1 MGDLKDAPASN
12 LRRLRPRNGWTQE
25 ELADR
30 VGLSVRYVGQVERGQ
45 PSMSVRVLGRIAERR
60 SPNES
65 CLSLTRHSA
74 GPWRARPPPQIR
86 GLREAFPP
94 SRNCE
99 SIEAIVVEPRAIM
112 TPTRFLTVIPCH
124 VSSDFSVGSAHSD
137 CSAQAI
143 AVGVRWRGGGRKG
156 RPRSTYLIAD
166 RRLRTCI
173 RQLFQNRLRCGSIPT
188 MRLHH
193 HCERTQI
200 LTARS
205 LRRLV
210 WARSASRRKVWRV
223 VANCALWLERRFPPP
238 ER

>member
-1 MGDLKDAPASN
+1 VHERQSPRPH
-12 LRRLRPRNGWTQE
+12 RRTPESQ
-25 ELADR
+25 
-30 VGLSVRYVGQVERGQ
+30 
-45 PSMSVRVLGRIAERR
+45 RVLFVADTPQRR
-60 SPNES
+60 PLA
-65 CLSLTRHSA
+65 CPSA
-74 GPWRARPPPQIR
+74 TSDQGSARGISTEQK
-86 GLREAFPP
+86 LRELF
-94 SRNCE
+94 
-99 SIEAIVVEPRAIM
+99 EAIVVEPRAIM

-210 WARSASRRKVWRV
+210 WARSASRPKVWRV